1 LGPWH
6 GPIVLTL
13 SASHGIDAGDLPGLA
28 LLAFALGAAHRLTR
42 RARSSST
49 AGPRRWLASALAV
62 VLGALLLAGL
72 GSAPDPSPLLAAGG
86 GTFDGTTGHAD
97 ARDGEPVR
105 RWSHLAVTYDGAAV
119 SLFVDGDEVS
129 RRPTTGPILG
139 TPSPLWIGGN
149 QPYGEYFQGLI
160 DEVRIYDR
168 PLSGEEVR
176 AEMATPI
183 GDATGPTARGLVG
196 AWSFDR
202 GSGPIARDASAA
214 GNAGTLIGPNWTPQ
228 GRFGRALRFDGS
240 EAMVR
245 VPASHSLDLTGAMTL
260 SAWIR
265 PSREQE
271 GWLTVVHRQT
281 DAYFLMAGGAEGPPP
296 ASADARA
303 GIVVA
308 IAICLCLALL
318 AARAGWL
325 TTIRAWGPPV
335 ALFIAGSVADVSL
348 TSRGTV
354 IGSLLVAIW
363 FALTA
368 RRRAVAV
375 GMSALAL
382 LLAAVTLTAV
392 ADLPSYEL
400 ARDDGG
406 VARSA
411 ALGLVLVT
419 GGLLA
424 LAGQGRRA
432 PIEGS
437 TPL

>member
-1 LGPWH
+1 
-6 GPIVLTL
+6 
-13 SASHGIDAGDLPGLA
+13 
-28 LLAFALGAAHRLTR
+28 
-42 RARSSST
+42 
-49 AGPRRWLASALAV
+49 
-62 VLGALLLAGL
+62 
-72 GSAPDPSPLLAAGG
+72 
-86 GTFDGTTGHAD
+86 
-97 ARDGEPVR
+97 VR

-129 RRPTTGPILG
+129 RRPTTGAIRG
-139 TPSPLWIGGN
+139 TASPLWIGGN
-149 QPYGEYFQGLI
+149 HPYGEYFEGLI

-168 PLSGEEVR
+168 ALSGEEVR

-202 GSGPIARDASAA
+202 GSGPKAPDASAG
-214 GNAGTLIGPNWTPQ
+214 GNAGTLIGPNWTPK

-240 EAMVR
+240 EAVVR
-245 VPASHSLDLTGAMTL
+245 VPASHSLDLTGAMTV

-265 PSREQE
+265 PSREQD

-281 DAYFLMAGGAEGPPP
+281 DAYFLMAGGAQGPPP

-303 GIVVA
+303 GIVLAV
-308 IAICLCLALL
+308 AICLCLALL
-318 AARAGWL
+318 AGRAGWL
-325 TTIRAWGPPV
+325 GASRAWGTPV
-335 ALFIAGSVADVSL
+335 ALFIAGSVVDVSL

-368 RRRAVAV
+368 RRRAVAIA
-375 GMSALAL
+375 MSALAL
-382 LLAAVTLTAV
+382 LLAAVTLAAV
-392 ADLPSYEL
+392 ADPSSYEL

-419 GGLLA
+419 AGLLV
-424 LAGQGRRA
+424 LAAQARRA
-432 PIEGS
+432 PDRD
-437 TPL
+437 